1 MAFNFPL
8 PNIGDISILHHVGT
22 LNELQKQRLE
32 NKFLPLNTAIKA
44 QNALAYSGKQG
55 GINTF
60 LKSFAQLPVDE
71 RQAYLANPT
80 NRKNY
85 QDMLEQYRLGINS
98 PSSSG
103 SNVLSPEFIQSQLGD
118 ENILQTAVN
127 AVRNLTGS
135 GNQQAPVNAMNQP
148 PIQGDF
154 GANNRA
160 TDKEVED
167 IAQNGNN
174 ANGAK
179 NTTTI
184 PTNQNGVTVDANGE
198 AIAPTGA
205 NLGKVT
211 PDEELY
217 SPLSEKQRD
226 TLSSQMLANNKG
238 ISGPMKV
245 RADNAVSFEKFLQLH
260 RNEIQKVFLDAAK
273 YNQLYGR
280 ARNWVD
286 RWKSDQP
293 ESYANYIKLKSA
305 LGPLMANGIRMTEGM
320 GVSHEAQEDAKNQV
334 SQAIDK
340 LDVSPETALKVFNG
354 HIKTLYDV
362 AQGILDSSEPRHPGV
377 REKLAGIKR
386 IKGDF
391 IEIPKDYNK
400 SSSKKEMKA
409 PAIDLPPAPKGYI
422 NVYNKKNQSG
432 TIKASDWEQAQKEGY
447 RKA

>member
-1 MAFNFPL
+1 MAFNLPL
-8 PNIGDISILHHVGT
+8 PNISDISILHHVGT

-32 NKFLPLNTAIKA
+32 NKYKPLETAIKA

-71 RQAYLANPT
+71 RTAYLSDPT

-98 PSSSG
+98 PTSGG
-103 SNVLSPEFIQSQLGD
+103 SNVLSPEYIQSQLGND

-127 AVRNLTGS
+127 AVRSLTG
-135 GNQQAPVNAMNQP
+135 GNNTPQAPVNQLNQS
-148 PIQGDF
+148 PIKGDF

-160 TDKEVED
+160 TDEEVNN

-174 ANGAK
+174 ANA
-179 NTTTI
+179 TTI
-184 PTNQNGVTVDANGE
+184 PTNGNGITVNANGD

-226 TLSSQMLANNKG
+226 TLSAQMRANNKG
-238 ISGPMKV
+238 VSGPLKA
-245 RADNAVSFEKFLQLH
+245 RADSAVAFEKFIQLH
-260 RNEIQKVFLDAAK
+260 RNDIQTVFKDAAK

-280 ARNWVD
+280 ASNWLQ
-286 RWKSDQP
+286 RWKTEQP
-293 ESYANYIKLKSA
+293 DSYAHYIQAKTA
-305 LGPLMANGIRMTEGM
+305 LGPLLANGVRMTEGM
-320 GVSHEAQEDAKNQV
+320 GISHDAQVDALNQV
-334 SQAIDK
+334 SQAVDK

-362 AQGILDSSEPRHPGV
+362 AQGILDTAEPIHPGV

-386 IKGDF
+386 VKGDF
-391 IEIPKDYNK
+391 IDIPKDYNK
-400 SSSKKEMKA
+400 KSSTTSKVTIRNKDTGETITVSADEARK
-409 PAIDLPPAPKGYI
+409 KYGVK
-422 NVYNKKNQSG
+422 NV
-432 TIKASDWEQAQKEGY
+432 
-447 RKA
+447 